1 MGSPIINT
9 VYQDIGHSVI
19 VMGTY
24 WDVKVLKF
32 EKVVGVPLILEIEK
46 PKKKERQNLSFLMIK
61 VERKD

>member
-1 MGSPIINT
+1 M
-9 VYQDIGHSVI
+9 I

-46 PKKKERQNLSFLMIK
+46 PKKK
-61 VERKD
+61 KDKIYLF